1 MTQRNNGGID
11 EDLIEYDGYGFTTNS
26 VLMVGER
33 RSSGNGNKRLRE
45 QNDNLKQ
52 QVKKLKVDK
61 KDLQKDK
68 KDLQKELQDFKR
80 KYSAKVS
87 SLEKDLKGF
96 EVYNLFPATREKKK
110 GKCLLK
116 HRESGMT

>member
-1 MTQRNNGGID
+1 MTQRNNLGID
-11 EDLIEYDGYGFTTNS
+11 EDLIEYDGYGFTKNS

-68 KDLQKELQDFKR
+68 KIFKR
-80 KYSAKVS
+80 SCKILRGS
-87 SLEKDLKGF
+87 
-96 EVYNLFPATREKKK
+96 
-110 GKCLLK
+110 
-116 HRESGMT
+116 

>member
-1 MTQRNNGGID
+1 MTQRSDGGID

-45 QNDNLKQ
+45 QNDSLKQ
-52 QVKKLKVDK
+52 QVKKLKVDKKDLQKDK

-110 GKCLLK
+110 K
-116 HRESGMT
+116 ESVY